1 MKKISNGLLAVLL
14 SGLCPVVAAA
24 QIGTA
29 TPPKYNRLSVGV
41 QATHLYDLR
50 YESYDDLQ
58 NGFSGEDMQGLN
70 GGKSRFDMAYGLNVA
85 YQFSPILAVDL
96 YGMLGSMSGAN
107 QIEYYQSNI
116 RVMGL
121 GANVALK
128 TAKTS
133 QYRLVPYLRFATG
146 WSAYDAT
153 RYFIL
158 DDVDFSSEKGSTWH
172 YNLGIGANVHLN
184 NQWSMFAQSVFNVVA
199 TDAWDGYNYGAGKDH
214 MVKTTL
220 GVRFT
225 FGNKSRPNL
234 NRAEAWQ
241 GQTDPE
247 LLASQERLNDG
258 LRAVNE
264 KVFDLETSQ
273 AAQKNRLEAAIQ
285 ELKNETNPDSLLAL
299 IDRRISQYQA
309 ELKSGEVS
317 AIYFDF
323 NRAEVKAA
331 GQMVIADVAKLMKS
345 NPNWKVS
352 VSAFNDPVG
361 NDQANQE
368 IRNARREAV
377 KKALVAQGIA
387 ANRIE
392 FKEWQGVYT
401 GNDQIDRRAELRIM
415 K

>member
-1 MKKISNGLLAVLL
+1 MKKISKGLLAVLL

-29 TPPKYNRLSVGV
+29 NPPKVNRLSVSV

-58 NGFSGEDMQGLN
+58 NGFSGEDMQGFN
-70 GGKSRFDMAYGLNVA
+70 GEKTHFDMAYGLNIA

-96 YGMLGSMSGAN
+96 YGMMGSMSGAN

-116 RVMGL
+116 RVMGV

-128 TAKTS
+128 TAKTT

-158 DDVDFSSEKGSTWH
+158 DDVDFSSEKGNTWH

-214 MVKTTL
+214 MIKTTL

-225 FGNKSRPNL
+225 LGKKNQPNL
-234 NRAEAWQ
+234 NRAAAWQ

-247 LLASQERLNDG
+247 VLASQERLNDG

-264 KVFDLETSQ
+264 KVFDLETAQ

-285 ELKNETNPDSLLAL
+285 ELKKETNPDSLLAL
-299 IDRRISQYQA
+299 IDRRIKQYQEA
-309 ELKSGEVS
+309 LKSGEVS
-317 AIYFDF
+317 AVYFDF
-323 NRAEVKAA
+323 NRAEVKPGA
-331 GQMVIADVAKLMKS
+331 QTVIAEVVKLLKS
-345 NPNWKVS
+345 NPTWKAS
-352 VSAFNDPVG
+352 VSAFNDQVG
-361 NDQANQE
+361 NDQANEE

-377 KKALVAQGIA
+377 KRALVAQGIA
-387 ANRIE
+387 AERIE

-401 GNDQIDRRAELRIM
+401 GNDQIDRRAEIRIL